1 MKESNRRI
9 ASAVRACAASWTPAK
24 ARRAQRSPGAPRL
37 AAEPIVARLLAL
49 LCQLADSRDGL
60 SAEELAAVLGSSR
73 PTIQRDIITLRK
85 AGMPLVA
92 VREGRRV
99 NHTLEVHALPT

>member
-9 ASAVRACAASWTPAK
+9 ADAVRACAASWTPAK
-24 ARRAQRSPGAPRL
+24 ARRKPSTRTPRL
-37 AAEPIVARLLAL
+37 SVDPIVSRLLAL

-92 VREGRRV
+92 VRAGRFV
-99 NHTLEVHALPT
+99 NHTLEVS